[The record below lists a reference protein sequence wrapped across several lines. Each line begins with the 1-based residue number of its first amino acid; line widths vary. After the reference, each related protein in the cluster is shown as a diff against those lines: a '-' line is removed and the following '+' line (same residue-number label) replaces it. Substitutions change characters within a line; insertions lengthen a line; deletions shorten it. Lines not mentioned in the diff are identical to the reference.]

1 VFLAYGRRRGHALID
16 RRLYLPEGWAAG
28 AGRCRAAEVSEG
40 VPFRTRPEIAR
51 EMIAR
56 ALDAGVPCG
65 WVLGDRWGRD
75 TEPPPR
81 SGPP

>member
-16 RRLYLPEGWAAG
+16 RRLYRPEGWAAG
-28 AGRCRAAEVSEG
+28 AGRRRAAEVSEG
-40 VPFRTRPEIAR
+40 VPFRSRPEIAR

-65 WVLGDRWGRD
+65 WVLGDRWGE
-75 TEPPPR
+75 TPWP
-81 SGPP
+81 